1 MPEPGDEGDDATA
14 ARFTTRALLGAAALT
29 VVGWAVVL
37 LVWRD
42 GVFAFTFD
50 DAFYY
55 FGIARNI
62 AAGHG
67 STFDRL
73 NDTNGYHPLWMAIS
87 VVPFALGL
95 DDMGAARALLVF
107 QLVVGWGGALAIIAT
122 LVGRFVAGWDRA
134 TRSPLPAPARRSAGL
149 TLAAVFLLL
158 VANPFIVKAF
168 VNGLESGI
176 AVALYALL
184 LLVAVRSPAEPGA
197 APGWIDR
204 STRWHLGVSV
214 LLAALFLART
224 DAVIL
229 LACLGLWCGAEAVR
243 ITRPAG
249 AGDAGPLP
257 AGRAIRALAELF
269 ALPGVVLIGYLLAN
283 NATFGTPV
291 QISGLV
297 KRAPLDATTLAMLTV
312 VGVVAGAIG
321 RRTFRRAH
329 GRKASRSA
337 RFPLAGSFVVQTGW
351 FAAFGVLVLGYY
363 NVLQTQQWLWY
374 YCPVLLYLVVLM
386 TLAVADI
393 IGVALA
399 GAPAGRPAGRT
410 LAPVLAIFGLPLLL
424 GFGYELSLFTD
435 PTLLSIQV
443 ANRDA
448 GEWIRA
454 NTPPDAVFASWDA
467 GVVGY
472 FSQRQVI
479 NIDGVVNSK
488 AYYDA
493 MRNGTVPVFLRC
505 EHLGFVVNHGADVG
519 GNDPDIVALITDV
532 YGAGAAH
539 DAKVIERLPF
549 TYSGSTN
556 TGGFEASGAHE
567 LVVHVYQLPP
577 GATGPRPGDDCTI
590 TH

>member
-1 MPEPGDEGDDATA
+1 MPELGDNGDNATA
-14 ARFTTRALLGAAALT
+14 ARFTRRALLGAAALT
-29 VVGWAVVL
+29 VMGWVVVL
-37 LVWRD
+37 LVWHD

-73 NDTNGYHPLWMAIS
+73 NDTNGYHPLWMALS
-87 VVPFALGL
+87 VVPFAFGL

-107 QLVVGWGGALAIIAT
+107 QLVVGWGGALVISAT
-122 LVGRFVAGWDRA
+122 LVSRFVAGWSRA
-134 TRSPLPAPARRSAGL
+134 TRTPLPTAARRGASL

-158 VANPFIVKAF
+158 IANPFIMKAF

-184 LLVAVRSPAEPGA
+184 LLVAVRSPADPDRA
-197 APGWIDR
+197 QGWIDR
-204 STRWHLGVSV
+204 SSRWHLGVSG
-214 LLAALFLART
+214 LLALLFLART

-229 LACLGLWCGAEAVR
+229 LGCLGLWCLAEGVTLVR
-243 ITRPAG
+243 ARAAG
-249 AGDAGPLP
+249 AARVSGPHVARALVELFTLP
-257 AGRAIRALAELF
+257 A
-269 ALPGVVLIGYLLAN
+269 VVLVGYLLAN
-283 NATFGTPV
+283 NAAFGTPV

-297 KRAPLDATTLAMLTV
+297 KRAPLDAAALAILSV
-312 VGVVAGAIG
+312 LVLAAGALG
-321 RRTFRRAH
+321 RHTFRRAH

-337 RFPLAGSFVVQTGW
+337 RFPLAGAFVVQSGW
-351 FAAFGVLVLGYY
+351 YAAFCVLVVGYY
-363 NVLQTQQWLWY
+363 NVAQTQQWLWY
-374 YCPVLLYLVVLM
+374 YCPILLYLVVLM

-399 GAPAGRPAGRT
+399 GAPAGRAAGRT

-448 GEWIRA
+448 GAWLRA
-454 NTPPDAVFASWDA
+454 NTPEDAVFASWDA

-472 FSQRQVI
+472 FSHRQVI

-488 AYYDA
+488 AYYEA
-493 MRNGTVPVFLRC
+493 MRHGTVPVFLRC
-505 EHLGFVVNHGADVG
+505 EHLGFVVNHGTDVG
-519 GNDPDIVALITDV
+519 GNDPDIVKLITDV
-532 YGAGAAH
+532 YGADAAR
-539 DAKVIERLPF
+539 DAQVIERLPF
-549 TYSGSTN
+549 TYSGTSN
-556 TGGFEASGAHE
+556 TGGFEPSGPHE
-567 LVVHVYQLPP
+567 LVVHVYQMPG
-577 GATGPRPGDDCTI
+577 GATGPRPGDDCTV
-590 TH
+590 TR